1 MAFSYISTRKEECHF
16 VQPWGWLFL
25 FHNEEVFYVV
35 DDKKNIPD
43 VKKVEILQAG
53 KRREANPD
61 PRHGRSYPCWK
72 GGGFYCSQGWPR
84 NGEVYEETVSDEGLT
99 NEDILD
105 HDNLD
110 DSDTFV

>member
-1 MAFSYISTRKEECHF
+1 M
-16 VQPWGWLFL
+16 
-25 FHNEEVFYVV
+25 V

-105 HDNLD
+105 HDNRGRKIFCVYGKNSSLIRNRY
-110 DSDTFV
+110 V